1 MPAAICAAGL
11 AVIEGGLLLAP
22 VGVADG
28 VVAEA
33 VGVVELPPP
42 PPPPHPAASIALAV
56 NTKIAPDRFQAPVPH
71 FFIFT
76 TLVVGPRDGKAARA

>member
-1 MPAAICAAGL
+1 
-11 AVIEGGLLLAP
+11 VIEGGLLLAP
-22 VGVADG
+22 AADG
-28 VVAEA
+28 VAEPD
-33 VGVVELPPP
+33 GVELPPP

-76 TLVVGPRDGKAARA
+76 TLVVGPRDGEAARA